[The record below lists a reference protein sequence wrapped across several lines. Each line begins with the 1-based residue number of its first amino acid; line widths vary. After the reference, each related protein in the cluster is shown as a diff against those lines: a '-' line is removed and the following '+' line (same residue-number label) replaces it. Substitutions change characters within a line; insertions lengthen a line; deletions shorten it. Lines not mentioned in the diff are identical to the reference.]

1 MLRKNLYADL
11 LKMKGLPITL
21 AHILIPVI
29 TSGLFLAYY
38 SFSVWSENTKI
49 IAFYQAVG
57 AGFPV
62 LIGIFTASIMEQEQN
77 AGVCQNL
84 LTLPQKTVA
93 FLSKVILLLI
103 VGLLSVLLTIGIF
116 YFGFYKILGHGTVS
130 IVIFMISALIMWCG
144 SIPIYIWQMLLA
156 FQFGKGVS
164 IGAGIISGLVSAL
177 MHTNLGMFVWKYVPV
192 SWTGRLPYTYLQIA
206 SGESGGINEMK
217 SVIPVFCVFTV
228 ISMVYYLLWAFHWE
242 GSKIS
247 E

>member
-1 MLRKNLYADL
+1 MFRRNLHADL
-11 LKMKGLPITL
+11 LKMKGLSITL

-38 SFSVWSENTKI
+38 SVSAWNENTKI

-77 AGVCQNL
+77 AGAYQNL
-84 LTLPQKTVA
+84 LTLRKKTTA

-103 VGLLSVLLTIGIF
+103 LSLFSVFLAAGIF
-116 YFGFYKILGHGTVS
+116 CFGFYKISGCSTVS
-130 IVIFMISALIMWCG
+130 TGTYMMAAFIMWCG
-144 SIPIYIWQMLLA
+144 SITLYIWQMFLA
-156 FQFGKGVS
+156 FRFGKGVS

-177 MHTNLGMFVWKYVPV
+177 MLTNLGMYIWKYIPV
-192 SWTGRLPYTYLQIA
+192 SWTGRLPYAYLQNVF
-206 SGESGGINEMK
+206 GEPGAIDEMK

-228 ISMVYYLLWAFHWE
+228 FSMVYYLLWASHWE

>member
-1 MLRKNLYADL
+1 MLKRNLHADL

-21 AHILIPVI
+21 AHILIPII

-38 SFSVWSENTKI
+38 SFSVWSANTKI

-77 AGVCQNL
+77 AGACQNL
-84 LTLPQKTVA
+84 LALRKKTIG
-93 FLSKVILLLI
+93 FLSKVILLLLF
-103 VGLLSVLLTIGIF
+103 GLFSVLLTTAIFSFGFSKVPECSTIGIGV
-116 YFGFYKILGHGTVS
+116 Y
-130 IVIFMISALIMWCG
+130 MITAFIMWCG
-144 SIPIYIWQMLLA
+144 SIPLYIWQILLA
-156 FQFGKGVS
+156 FRFGKGVS

-177 MHTNLGMFVWKYVPV
+177 MLTNLGMFVWKYIPV

-206 SGESGGINEMK
+206 LGESGAQNEMK
-217 SVIPVFCVFTV
+217 AVIPVFCVFTV
-228 ISMVYYLLWAFHWE
+228 ISIIYYLLWASHWE